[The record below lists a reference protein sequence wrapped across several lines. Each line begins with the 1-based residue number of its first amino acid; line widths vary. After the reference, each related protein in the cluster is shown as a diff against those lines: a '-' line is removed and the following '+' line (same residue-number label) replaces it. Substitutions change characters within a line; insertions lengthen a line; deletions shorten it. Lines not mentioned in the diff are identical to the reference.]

1 MTVLA
6 RIQSFLQQHAT
17 LLTTLA
23 FGATLLWILSR
34 RPRSRP
40 EPFADM
46 PGPAGISLQQIS
58 TQALDSAPTTSEA
71 KQHYKTLLVF
81 AAADVQRQGTDG
93 LRLLADFRNRLFG
106 PRDFRTDL
114 RAENFLANWPDWA
127 VPLDTT
133 IQEPT
138 PPAADAVNAEARLL
152 AYLQKNFPI
161 EDQVDAQTGSV
172 IRGIIQD
179 FGERFVFA
187 PGETVQLRDDFLRV
201 PLLRGWVNPIQAG
214 TGR

>member
-1 MTVLA
+1 MSLLA
-6 RIQSFLQQHAT
+6 QHAT
-17 LLTTLA
+17 LLTVLL
-23 FGATLLWILSR
+23 FGVTLLWILSSR
-34 RPRSRP
+34 RGRSR
-40 EPFADM
+40 EPFADI

-58 TQALDSAPTTSEA
+58 TQALDAAPTTSEA
-71 KQHYKTLLVF
+71 KQHYKTLLIF

-106 PRDFRTDL
+106 SRDFRPDL
-114 RAENFLANWPDWA
+114 RAENFLANWPDWM

-152 AYLQKNFPI
+152 AYLQKNFPM
-161 EDQVDAQTGSV
+161 EDTVDAQTGSV

-187 PGETVQLRDDFLRV
+187 PGETVTLRDDFLKV
-201 PLLRGWVNPIQAG
+201 PLLRGWVNPIQAAV
-214 TGR
+214 GR

>member
-1 MTVLA
+1 MRPSTALTIGFAAALIVLVFY
-6 RIQSFLQQHAT
+6 IWIT
-17 LLTTLA
+17 L
-23 FGATLLWILSR
+23 FR
-34 RPRSRP
+34 RTA
-40 EPFADM
+40 EYFADL
-46 PGPAGISLQQIS
+46 PSLQQIS
-58 TQALDSAPTTSEA
+58 TQALDAAPTTSEA

-81 AAADVQRQGTDG
+81 AAADIQRQGTDG
-93 LRLLADFRNRLFG
+93 LRLLADFRERLFG
-106 PRDFRTDL
+106 ARDFRPDL
-114 RAENFLANWPDWA
+114 RAEEFLANWPAWA

-187 PGETVQLRDDFLRV
+187 PGEPVQLRDDFLRV
-201 PLLRGWVNPIQAG
+201 PLLRGWVNPIQS
-214 TGR
+214 RK